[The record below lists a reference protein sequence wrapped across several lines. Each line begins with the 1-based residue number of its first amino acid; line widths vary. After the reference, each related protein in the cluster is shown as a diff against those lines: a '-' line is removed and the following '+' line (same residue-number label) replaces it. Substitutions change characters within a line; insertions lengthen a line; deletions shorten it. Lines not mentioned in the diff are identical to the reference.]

1 LIAVGNV
8 MNRGETTGETV
19 LLLLTL
25 LLEFTVESDVTELT
39 VLDEE
44 KLVVPF
50 VTMLAEILGE
60 LSEYLKLSG
69 PDRDSV
75 IVTVDKLVF
84 GDAQNVMVLF

>member
-1 LIAVGNV
+1 